1 MSLREKP
8 LGLYSV
14 AGNYPSEMRQQICV
28 TNQAVCNS
36 EKFIECS
43 KGFFFA
49 VFKIPKNA

>member
-36 EKFIECS
+36 EKFIEC
-43 KGFFFA
+43 G
-49 VFKIPKNA
+49 